1 MAEINFDDIRCYYD
15 EDVPEKLWPLADI
28 PELEGFIKGAFPQV
42 DVEMVRNVIRNCKTI
57 QEFQERVVVYF
68 LNQLC
73 QKCTDGVEAS
83 GIENIDNS
91 RGHLFITNH
100 RDIVLDSALL
110 NVMLN
115 KAGRMTSE
123 IAIGNNLFAYPWIET
138 LVRVNKSFVV
148 RRDLTGRQLLMSS
161 MKMSQYI
168 HQEIVEKGFT
178 VWMAQREGRSK
189 DNSDNTQASVV
200 KMLSLGGTS
209 KDIMQ
214 NIRELNVVP
223 VAISYEYDPCDYLKA
238 AEFQLKRDD
247 PEWKKSKADD
257 VKSMVTGL
265 RGYKGRIRYSF
276 TKELNGVFDSFP
288 WINDK
293 NAQVNCVCQTIDQ
306 MLHGAMELFP
316 INYVAYDIKYDCN
329 TYSDKYTEEDK
340 AKAMAYLNGQLAKI
354 DIPNRDEDYLWDLLL
369 TMYSNPVLNKEKLTK
384 GTNETVKPLTD

>member
-168 HQEIVEKGFT
+168 HQEIGEKGFT

>member
-83 GIENIDNS
+83 GIENIDSS

-148 RRDLTGRQLLMSS
+148 RRDLTGRQLLMAS

-168 HQEIVEKGFT
+168 HQEIAEKGFT

-189 DNSDNTQASVV
+189 DNSDNTQASVI
-200 KMLSLGGTS
+200 KMLALGGTS

-265 RGYKGRIRYSF
+265 RGYKGRIRYTF
-276 TKELNGVFDSFP
+276 TQELNGVFDSFP

-340 AKAMAYLNGQLAKI
+340 AKATAYLNGQLAKI

-369 TMYSNPVLNKEKLTK
+369 TMYSNPVINKEKLNK
-384 GTNETVKPLTD
+384 GTNDSVKPLTD